1 MPAPPS
7 PTRRRPS
14 SKPRTATRRSAP
26 GGSSADTSPTDDPRA
41 ARLAEILDAALK
53 VFLERS
59 YRRAQMAD
67 VARELGVSP
76 GTLYNYF
83 ESKEALF
90 HLIVEQ
96 GFRDEPLT
104 LPPTL
109 PLRTPAPGATLAS
122 LRGRFGNGAPLPV
135 LDAALERR
143 HAEDP
148 RAELEAIVRELYGI
162 VSRNRR
168 GIVLLERSAHDWPEL
183 AEAFYTGMRRSMLK
197 RIERYLDLRMRA
209 GLLRDVPDR
218 AACARL
224 INETIAWFAMH
235 RLGDRDSADVAEDSA
250 EATVV
255 DVLVH
260 GLVRPDAA
268 SA

>member
-1 MPAPPS
+1 MPARRSSSPS
-7 PTRRRPS
+7 DAAARSTATASRRPS
-14 SKPRTATRRSAP
+14 ARTRSRAATP
-26 GGSSADTSPTDDPRA
+26 QGDPRA
-41 ARLAEILDAALK
+41 ARLAEILDAALR

-76 GTLYNYF
+76 GTLYNYV

-109 PLRTPAPGATLAS
+109 PLSTPAPGATLES
-122 LRGRFGNGAPLPV
+122 LRGRFGNGAPLPL
-135 LDAALERR
+135 LDAALARR
-143 HAEDP
+143 RAADP
-148 RAELEAIVRELYGI
+148 RAELETIVRELYQV

-168 GIVLLERSAHDWPEL
+168 GIILLERSAHDWPEL

-197 RIERYLDLRMRA
+197 RLERYLDLRMRA
-209 GLLRDVPDR
+209 GQLRDVPDR

-235 RLGDRDSADVAEDSA
+235 RLGDRDSADVAEPSA

-260 GLVRPDAA
+260 GFAKE
-268 SA
+268 